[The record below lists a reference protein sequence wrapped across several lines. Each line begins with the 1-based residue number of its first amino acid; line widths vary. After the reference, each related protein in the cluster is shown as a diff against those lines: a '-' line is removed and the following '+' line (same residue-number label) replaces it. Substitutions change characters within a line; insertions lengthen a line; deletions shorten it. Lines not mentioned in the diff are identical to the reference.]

1 MDGAVARELL
11 DALRRFGTEATGV
24 EAKKA
29 GGGLPQSLPETLSA
43 LANTVGGGIVL
54 LGVDEADGFAA
65 TGVTNAAALQA
76 DLAAMSAEQMVPALR
91 PEITLVDVE
100 GVTLVVAEV
109 DELPRNQKPCYARSK
124 GMDRGSYLRVGESD
138 RRFTSE
144 EVQLLIAERGQPLFD
159 HEPVPDTSLEDL
171 NRHVLV
177 DYLARVRAS
186 SPRVF
191 LDEPD
196 DVVLRMTKVT
206 TRSGVRDV
214 LTVAGLLA
222 MGRYPQ
228 QFFPQL
234 NATFV
239 HYPTADGRSTS
250 TGVRFLD
257 NVRFDGPIP
266 LMVREA
272 LPAIQRNMS
281 RRALITGAGRR
292 DIWDYPPEA
301 LREAFVNALVH
312 RDLSPGSRGTQVQ
325 AEMYPDR
332 LRIRNPGGLF
342 GSVDITRLG
351 LEGAS
356 SARNGLLLK
365 ILEDVAVP
373 GEDRTVCENRGSGI
387 RSMRAALLDAGMS
400 PPTFVD
406 KVTSFEVRMPNYS
419 LFDEQTVL
427 WLSALGREG
436 LKDSQCVG
444 LALLRRGEVLDNAR
458 YRAASGITD
467 SRTATAELQDLVARE
482 WITQTGTR
490 GGAKYTLSD
499 YAASIDAVSPR
510 PRVRPDRRKQIIDLL
525 AVHGELSKARVSEM
539 LNLNPKTTE
548 HWLGRLKREGLVE
561 STVAGT
567 GHHDTRYRPA
577 PAARDEH
584 PPLY

>member
-1 MDGAVARELL
+1 VDGAVARELL
-11 DALRRFGTEATGV
+11 DALRRFGAEATGV

-43 LANTVGGGIVL
+43 FANTVGGGIVL
-54 LGVDEADGFAA
+54 LGIDEANGFAA
-65 TGVTNAAALQA
+65 SGVANAAALQA
-76 DLAAMSAEQMVPALR
+76 DLAAMSAEQVIPALR
-91 PEITLVDVE
+91 PVISIVGVE

-109 DELPRNQKPCYARSK
+109 DELPRNQKPCYVRSK

-138 RRFTSE
+138 RRLTSE

-159 HEPVPDTSLEDL
+159 HEPVADSSLEDL
-171 NRHVLV
+171 NRHVLA

-206 TRSGVRDV
+206 TRSGGHDV

-272 LPAIQRNMS
+272 LSAIQRNMS

-325 AEMYPDR
+325 VEMYPDR
-332 LRIRNPGGLF
+332 LRVRNPGGLF

-400 PPTFVD
+400 PPTFID
-406 KVTSFEVRMPNYS
+406 KVTSFEVRMPNCS

-436 LKDSQCVG
+436 LTDSQCVG
-444 LALLRRGEVLDNAR
+444 LALLRRGEILDNAR

-467 SRTATAELQDLVARE
+467 SRTATTELQDLVARE

-499 YAASIDAVSPR
+499 YAAGVDVVNPR

-525 AVHGELSKARVSEM
+525 VVHGELSRARVSEI
-539 LNLNPKTTE
+539 LNINPKTAG

-567 GHHDTRYRPA
+567 GHRDTRYRLA
-577 PAARDEH
+577 SAALDEH
-584 PPLY
+584 PPL